1 MNHSAS
7 KTMDHSL
14 SGVKSIELLSNQIG
28 KTREIQDEAYQ
39 TVSHLEERS
48 KTIDDISQTISDI
61 AEQTSLLALNASI
74 EAARAG
80 EVGKGF
86 AVVAEEIGKLAHA
99 TSKATTNITS
109 IITEIQTEIGVV
121 SGQMFSMKDETVKC
135 MDAMDATR
143 DVFEQIN
150 REITEVGS
158 GIHQLESAVEVLNNN
173 KEKIVDQ
180 FSDISSETQELS
192 ASSQNIMV
200 KVEDQNEEMLKIENA
215 VQELSQVIVQ
225 LNDIMD
231 QFTI

>member
-1 MNHSAS
+1 
-7 KTMDHSL
+7 
-14 SGVKSIELLSNQIG
+14 
-28 KTREIQDEAYQ
+28 
-39 TVSHLEERS
+39 
-48 KTIDDISQTISDI
+48 
-61 AEQTSLLALNASI
+61 
-74 EAARAG
+74 
-80 EVGKGF
+80 
-86 AVVAEEIGKLAHA
+86 
-99 TSKATTNITS
+99 
-109 IITEIQTEIGVV
+109 
-121 SGQMFSMKDETVKC
+121 MFSMKDETVKC